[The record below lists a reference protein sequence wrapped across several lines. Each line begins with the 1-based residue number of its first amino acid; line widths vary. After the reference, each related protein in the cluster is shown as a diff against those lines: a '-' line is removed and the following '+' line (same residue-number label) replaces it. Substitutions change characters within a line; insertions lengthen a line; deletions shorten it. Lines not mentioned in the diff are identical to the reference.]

1 MMDEIKQFLGS
12 TPVITREA
20 KDAARAQLLQAM
32 REPLPQPA
40 RRRTFRIPRLAWR
53 FGIAAVAASALLVGY
68 GVVGGDDQSAA
79 YADVKELGERA
90 AKAAERGP
98 DDAYTRTPSPGQW
111 LYVKESIAPLLA
123 EPRPEVDR
131 DRRETLE
138 TWYSLDGK
146 QMAIDDGVGKLA
158 IEEVNTGLKSAD
170 LAQEPVTPD
179 AVLAKVKASVA
190 ATPASPFEQGRGM
203 PEQERAFHTISTL
216 MGGQPL
222 TPQVRAALF
231 RALPKIDGVSVKQD
245 AVDAAGRHGV
255 AFAYTGSRE
264 RSEIIVDAN
273 DYRFLGLYGENLADQ
288 PFPNEGGLAAPA
300 LPSGTAGTVKA
311 GAPLMW
317 SAQLE
322 TKVVDKPGTRPQ
334 Q

>member
-1 MMDEIKQFLGS
+1 MDEIKQFLGS

-20 KDAARAQLLQAM
+20 KDAARAQLQRAM
-32 REPLPQPA
+32 RDPLPQPA
-40 RRRTFRIPRLAWR
+40 RRRTFRLPRLAWR

-68 GVVGGDDQSAA
+68 GVVRGDDRSVA
-79 YADVKELGERA
+79 YADVRELGERA
-90 AKAAERGP
+90 AEAAERHS

-138 TWYSLDGK
+138 LWYSLDGR
-146 QMAIDDGVGKLA
+146 QVAMDDGAGKLV
-158 IEEVNTGLKSAD
+158 IEEVSTGLKAAD
-170 LAQEPVTPD
+170 LAREPVTPD
-179 AVLAKVKASVA
+179 GVLAKVKAAVA
-190 ATPASPFEQGRGM
+190 ATPASPFDQGRS
-203 PEQERAFHTISTL
+203 EQERAFQTISTL

-222 TPQVRAALF
+222 TPPVRAALF

-255 AFAYTGSRE
+255 AFAYTGVRE
-264 RSEIIVDAN
+264 RFEIIVGAE
-273 DYRFLGLYGENLADQ
+273 DYRFLGVYGENVADH
-288 PFPNEGGLAAPA
+288 PFPGEGGPAAPPDVMK
-300 LPSGTAGTVKA
+300 LAGTVKA
-311 GAPLMW
+311 GAPLVW

-322 TKVVDKPGTRPQ
+322 TKVVDKPGHLPQ
-334 Q
+334 R